1 MSTVSIPPVV
11 LPKHRNAGI
20 GVAVGCVLLA
30 LLILF
35 IFTFE
40 MADPPPRE
48 IPMKTSTSLTELEI
62 KDLKIETG
70 GSGGGTPSNDPIH
83 EPTPQT
89 EKVLTKNKNDKSTS
103 NTGESN
109 KTNANNH
116 TNTSTTTAESDD
128 PFAEG
133 GQDGGQGGG
142 RGGKIGKDDG
152 INDGY
157 KNSNAKNRIRL
168 NDPKCADIEVQY
180 VTRISL
186 KLTVDE
192 NGRVIDARS
201 TSKTKTTDQRLI
213 SKVINEVLR
222 DVKYNKDP
230 KTNHLIMWLT
240 FDIVP
245 PSENSQ
251 YVKNVISIV
260 E

>member
-70 GSGGGTPSNDPIH
+70 GAGGGTPSNDPIH

-89 EKVLTKNKNDKSTS
+89 EKILTKKKNDKSTS

-133 GQDGGQGGG
+133 GEDGGQGGG
-142 RGGKIGKDDG
+142 RGGKIGKDNG
-152 INDGY
+152 KYEG
-157 KNSNAKNRIRL
+157 KGNSDPAKRIRL
-168 NDPKCADIEVQY
+168 NDPNVENIEVPRF
-180 VTRISL
+180 TRVNLQMTI
-186 KLTVDE
+186 DE
-192 NGRVIDARS
+192 DGKILSARS
-201 TSKTKTTDQRLI
+201 TSKTTTTDQRIINRVI
-213 SKVINEVLR
+213 SEVKKQVR
-222 DVKYNKDP
+222 FNKDP
-230 KTNHLIMWLT
+230 DTSPVTVYLT
-240 FDIVP
+240 VEIP
-245 PSENSQ
+245 P
-251 YVKNVISIV
+251 K
-260 E
+260 